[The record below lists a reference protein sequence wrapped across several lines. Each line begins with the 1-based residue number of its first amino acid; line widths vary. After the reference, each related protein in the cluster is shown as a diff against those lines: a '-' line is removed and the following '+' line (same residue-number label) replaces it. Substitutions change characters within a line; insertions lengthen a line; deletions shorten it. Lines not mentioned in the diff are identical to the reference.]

1 MGKKKTKAE
10 ASLIKASLDEE
21 LRQVIAMLEQ
31 FDVGASDAQGNAPA
45 QRRWRCMR
53 PARALT

>member
-10 ASLIKASLDEE
+10 ASLIKASLDGE

-31 FDVGASDAQGNAPA
+31 FDVGASDAQGNHPLGAA
-45 QRRWRCMR
+45 ACGGHLHER
-53 PARALT
+53 